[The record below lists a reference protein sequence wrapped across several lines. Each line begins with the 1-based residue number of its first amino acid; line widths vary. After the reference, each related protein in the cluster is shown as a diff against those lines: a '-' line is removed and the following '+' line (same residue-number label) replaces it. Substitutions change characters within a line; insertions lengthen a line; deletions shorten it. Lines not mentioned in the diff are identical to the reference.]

1 MAVGNSDHLT
11 LLNSYKV
18 QIRRDGQ
25 ETGLYSRASG
35 CVILLESVCC
45 GGKILRESAPRV
57 AGYTRSPIR
66 HFHTTH
72 RLIHLFYPPKFC
84 IRIFFQF
91 LLGITVLQFMHFFCG
106 GGGGVGANEVSWV
119 MRKLANYPLSSSLS
133 FACQTN
139 KPHPHALPRSRE
151 TRRMT
156 GKTQV

>member
-45 GGKILRESAPRV
+45 GGNILRDSTPRV

-72 RLIHLFYPPKFC
+72 ID
-84 IRIFFQF
+84 
-91 LLGITVLQFMHFFCG
+91 
-106 GGGGVGANEVSWV
+106 
-119 MRKLANYPLSSSLS
+119 
-133 FACQTN
+133 
-139 KPHPHALPRSRE
+139 
-151 TRRMT
+151 
-156 GKTQV
+156 

>member
-45 GGKILRESAPRV
+45 GGKILRDSTQATLDHPF
-57 AGYTRSPIR
+57 AI
-66 HFHTTH
+66 FIQ
-72 RLIHLFYPPKFC
+72 LISINTPFLPPK
-84 IRIFFQF
+84 ILYKNFFSISPRYYS
-91 LLGITVLQFMHFFCG
+91 ITVYTFLG
-106 GGGGVGANEVSWV
+106 GGGGEGLGEQSVLWV
-119 MRKLANYPLSSSLS
+119 MRKLANFPLSSSFS
-133 FACQTN
+133 FACHTN
-139 KPHPHALPRSRE
+139 RPHPHALRGSRE

-156 GKTQV
+156 GKKQV